1 MEQKMKLYGTPKI
14 VIVSLNI
21 DDAIRTSS
29 QTRGD
34 IFTKTGADIWKTVV
48 DDTEFGA

>member
-1 MEQKMKLYGTPKI
+1 MKQTMKLYGTPKI
-14 VIVSLNI
+14 VIVSFNV

-34 IFTKTGADIWKTVV
+34 IFTKSGAEIWENAT
-48 DDTEFGA
+48 DNTEFGA

>member
-1 MEQKMKLYGTPKI
+1 MEHTMKLYGTPKI
-14 VIVSLNI
+14 VVVTFNI

-34 IFTKTGADIWKTVV
+34 IFTKTGAEIWKNAA